1 MSKVIYLI
9 GASGSGKDSVLAGV
23 RQWLNTEALTSLPN
37 LMITNR
43 YICRDWQS
51 GNENHIELSE
61 AEFQRRQQLGCFS
74 LDWQA
79 NGLRYGIGKEIDLWL
94 AKGQNVIVN
103 GSREYL
109 PTAMTIYGKD
119 LVPVLIKVETDI
131 LRQRLINRGRESLPD
146 IEARLTRTQQQFA
159 SSKAKGPLDQCH
171 VINNNTNIDDAVLQL
186 ISYLNS
192 LSTSS

>member
-23 RQWLNTEALTSLPN
+23 RQWLNTEVLRPSPN
-37 LMITNR
+37 LMIANR

-51 GNENHIELSE
+51 GNENHIQLSE
-61 AEFQRRQQLGCFS
+61 AEFQRRQQLGFFS

-94 AKGQNVIVN
+94 EKGQNVLVN

-109 PTAMTIYGKD
+109 PAAMTIYG
-119 LVPVLIKVETDI
+119 KVETDI

-159 SSKAKGPLDQCH
+159 SSKTKGPLDQCH

-186 ISYLNS
+186 ISYIHS
-192 LSTSS
+192 LPTRS